1 MGKTTLHLYQFA
13 NHEISLSQENS
24 FFIVENYSLI
34 TLTATTEK
42 FTSFSEAFDRW
53 NEVCTEFLENFWNK
67 ILKEENL

>member
-24 FFIVENYSLI
+24 LFIVENYSLI
-34 TLTATTEK
+34 TSTATTEK

-53 NEVCTEFLENFWNK
+53 NEVCTEFLENFWNET
-67 ILKEENL
+67 LKEEIL

>member
-24 FFIVENYSLI
+24 IFIVENHSLI
-34 TLTATTEK
+34 TSTATTEK

-53 NEVCTEFLENFWNK
+53 NEVCTEFLENFWNE